1 MEFITR
7 VDVFLIFD
15 GRYIKGKG
23 YDPIFFSRRAVA
35 LVRSDF
41 ARSGG

>member
-23 YDPIFFSRRAVA
+23 YDPIFS
-35 LVRSDF
+35 L
-41 ARSGG
+41 GEL